1 MIAEGRK
8 AQMRLSDGRLTIRS
22 KGMLGNKRA
31 EQSFSTKSIRQIHYR
46 EAGLR
51 LGFIYFDTGTIPT
64 LSTPS
69 YQAADRRNGMEF
81 SKEQQVAV
89 KAIKDHIEAERT

>member
-8 AQMRLSDGRLTIRS
+8 AQLRLSDGRLTIRS
-22 KGMLGNKRA
+22 KGVLGGNRA
-31 EQSFSTKSIRQIHYR
+31 EQNFSAQSIRQIHYR

-51 LGFIYFDTGTIPT
+51 LGFIYFDSGSIPT

-81 SKEQQVAV
+81 SKEQQAAV
-89 KAIKDHIEAERT
+89 KAIKDWIETVST